1 MRGASFPRAEN
12 DMMYDPALGI
22 SRVDSGAMHNP
33 AFGIKKARSGVM
45 QDLQFGILRAN
56 SGSMCD
62 AGRGVPLP
70 LQRAA
75 SYNVPVP
82 SLPRSSSCRT
92 TPPATHR
99 VQHMAE
105 SLLSRA
111 LSPQLARPSPRS
123 PLYSAWP
130 SPADY
135 HALHMQRPVDMQQN
149 SPMLGRHSSL
159 PARPYSSPI
168 TGEPNMHF
176 PAMISNPNMDGRQGA
191 SPLGQDTMRASAVSS
206 PMTGRR
212 QVLAHHLQLDAD
224 PVVAARSSTLLAQP
238 TARQTIS
245 PRADEISLLDG
256 SPRPTVQQ
264 LPAGCA
270 DGALGMAMSPAPGVA
285 PLGAALPELGFAG
298 ARRPE
303 PHPHAH
309 VAAVPASWQSAP
321 VQLNRGAATMK
332 VADGGCESCSV
343 PFSGGSFS
351 TSVLGVNGDF
361 KCATAQLGVASSHM
375 PSEPQAA
382 AAAGTASAPR
392 QSPLPFRSASF
403 APAALA
409 GRAARTPPGSP
420 MPSRSASFV
429 PTLVLPPGGPS
440 CPQPVQTPVH
450 VPSRFLWEKELQLQR
465 AQSSTAASTETLL
478 QTAGSGPRE
487 PHHGCGLPATRTLE
501 ASCHTVANEGREHG
515 CTLPVHMKC
524 EASCQTVDEIVR
536 RHADCLGIPDA
547 AMAAEDKKYI
557 LAAFDSGVR
566 AGSAARQNVA
576 EKLAYVAA
584 VDAGARAALALGR
597 ICGATSAAVAADAK
611 GRVHTLLSGADP
623 GDSADAKAAASAAMM
638 LAAAAAAAAAAGEE
652 PWLRQSRCDASL
664 ARIEELEKAIAMV
677 GPHALESHTSVV
689 ATKGI
694 KTNGFL
700 PPKVQTM
707 GLTLGGNEQLSPTTA
722 LRTSRFGIQENENT
736 TQGVVAI
743 KGGVAAG
750 RGEDLTGMLTTS
762 PEHMPLQSPRRHVE
776 SPDDGAGYGHASVGS
791 QGCRAVGHCTD
802 QPDFHCISCGNTGT
816 DTFGSPCRCIHSR
829 KSEAQGSMPSMG
841 TEQKPLSAATAGHTM
856 LGAAAAIGT
865 ARSGS
870 ESAGCAP
877 SEMVGDCAVAATPTE
892 APSADLPEGCILC
905 AVCGERHEP
914 PAAGEEW
921 PLQCRRC
928 TARLRSRY

>member
-1 MRGASFPRAEN
+1 MESEDDLAGAGEGRGAHVFVTPTREPPMPNAAQRGGRKLSASGRSRERSPLSEERPASERPLPPPPPVVVPQDLPPLPASTQTPQPTAEHRGGSPVGPPGAGVTEFMCPPSPHLLRAPVNPFMNNTFWPTEPAAQSATRYPPWMPPPWVHGGGTVRGASFPRAEN

-309 VAAVPASWQSAP
+309 VAAVPASWQSPRAWLP
-321 VQLNRGAATMK
+321 T
-332 VADGGCESCSV
+332 
-343 PFSGGSFS
+343 
-351 TSVLGVNGDF
+351 
-361 KCATAQLGVASSHM
+361 
-375 PSEPQAA
+375 
-382 AAAGTASAPR
+382 PR
-392 QSPLPFRSASF
+392 QRGPW
-403 APAALA
+403 
-409 GRAARTPPGSP
+409 ARRPWRTSGPPGSAGGEP
-420 MPSRSASFV
+420 CPPPGSRAPFRRREV
-429 PTLVLPPGGPS
+429 FDAVKVMLVLSSRVPGP
-440 CPQPVQTPVH
+440 
-450 VPSRFLWEKELQLQR
+450 L
-465 AQSSTAASTETLL
+465 STR
-478 QTAGSGPRE
+478 GPR
-487 PHHGCGLPATRTLE
+487 R
-501 ASCHTVANEGREHG
+501 
-515 CTLPVHMKC
+515 
-524 EASCQTVDEIVR
+524 
-536 RHADCLGIPDA
+536 
-547 AMAAEDKKYI
+547 
-557 LAAFDSGVR
+557 
-566 AGSAARQNVA
+566 
-576 EKLAYVAA
+576 
-584 VDAGARAALALGR
+584 
-597 ICGATSAAVAADAK
+597 
-611 GRVHTLLSGADP
+611 
-623 GDSADAKAAASAAMM
+623 
-638 LAAAAAAAAAAGEE
+638 
-652 PWLRQSRCDASL
+652 
-664 ARIEELEKAIAMV
+664 
-677 GPHALESHTSVV
+677 
-689 ATKGI
+689 
-694 KTNGFL
+694 
-700 PPKVQTM
+700 
-707 GLTLGGNEQLSPTTA
+707 
-722 LRTSRFGIQENENT
+722 
-736 TQGVVAI
+736 
-743 KGGVAAG
+743 
-750 RGEDLTGMLTTS
+750 
-762 PEHMPLQSPRRHVE
+762 
-776 SPDDGAGYGHASVGS
+776 
-791 QGCRAVGHCTD
+791 
-802 QPDFHCISCGNTGT
+802 
-816 DTFGSPCRCIHSR
+816 
-829 KSEAQGSMPSMG
+829 
-841 TEQKPLSAATAGHTM
+841 
-856 LGAAAAIGT
+856 
-865 ARSGS
+865 
-870 ESAGCAP
+870 
-877 SEMVGDCAVAATPTE
+877 
-892 APSADLPEGCILC
+892 
-905 AVCGERHEP
+905 
-914 PAAGEEW
+914 
-921 PLQCRRC
+921 
-928 TARLRSRY
+928 